1 MDASGGVRPCYLGA
15 LREGKAMARKK
26 KNSRTKRAMS
36 DPLPTSCDP
45 YMEMWLSLSPYE
57 RLRRSW
63 RLRRFIKDLE
73 AVHDAKYLPEL

>member
-1 MDASGGVRPCYLGA
+1 
-15 LREGKAMARKK
+15 
-26 KNSRTKRAMS
+26 MS